1 MSDGIG
7 ITTQTQVFLSVD
19 KIVKEM
25 DAEDIASFC
34 SAIALRLDHE
44 FAGRAD
50 AANHF
55 ASGLSELGC
64 RFLAEAV
71 TSFYMRQS
79 GGGSR

>member
-25 DAEDIASFC
+25 DAEDIGSFC
-34 SAIALRLDHE
+34 SSIALRLDQE
-44 FAGRAD
+44 YADRAA

-55 ASGLSELGC
+55 ADGLSEIGC
-64 RFLAEAV
+64 RFLSEIV
-71 TSFYMRQS
+71 TSFYQRQK
-79 GGGSR
+79 REER